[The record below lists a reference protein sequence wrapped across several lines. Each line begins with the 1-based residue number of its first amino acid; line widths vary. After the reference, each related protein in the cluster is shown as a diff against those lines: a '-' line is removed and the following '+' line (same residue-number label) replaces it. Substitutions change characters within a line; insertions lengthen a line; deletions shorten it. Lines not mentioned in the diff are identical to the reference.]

1 MSDVLVTGGVGF
13 FGFQLAK
20 QLVNHGYHVH
30 LVDNLARGVIDKEVE
45 SLLRK
50 PGVMLSQ
57 IDLLDT
63 DAVFALGSHFESIV
77 HLAAIIGVQ
86 HVVERPYDVLLDN
99 TRTFDNI
106 IKLAQKQNN
115 LSRLLFAS
123 SSEVYAGTL
132 KYFQLE
138 FPTPESSALTVSAL
152 NEPRTSY
159 MLSKIM
165 GEAMCHQSNVPYT
178 IFRPHNIYGPRMGM
192 AHVIPEQLKKAFE
205 AKPGDE
211 LGVHSADHTRTFC
224 YIDDAVEMLLRML
237 ETKSCVGQT
246 LNVGTEIP
254 EVTIREIGEMCA
266 AVSGKNL
273 NIKELSPTLGSP
285 QRRIPGMQLARDLL
299 SIEPQIGLEEGIKK
313 TWDWYRVNVFEND
326 GHTAL

>member
-1 MSDVLVTGGVGF
+1 
-13 FGFQLAK
+13 
-20 QLVNHGYHVH
+20 
-30 LVDNLARGVIDKEVE
+30 
-45 SLLRK
+45 
-50 PGVMLSQ
+50 
-57 IDLLDT
+57 
-63 DAVFALGSHFESIV
+63 
-77 HLAAIIGVQ
+77 
-86 HVVERPYDVLLDN
+86 
-99 TRTFDNI
+99 
-106 IKLAQKQNN
+106 
-115 LSRLLFAS
+115 
-123 SSEVYAGTL
+123 
-132 KYFQLE
+132 
-138 FPTPESSALTVSAL
+138 
-152 NEPRTSY
+152 

-192 AHVIPEQLKKAFE
+192 AHVIPEQLKKAFD
-205 AKPGDE
+205 AKPEDE

-246 LNVGTEIP
+246 LNVGTEFP

-273 NIKELSPTLGSP
+273 NIKELSPTPGSP
-285 QRRIPGMQLARDLL
+285 QRRAPGMQLARDLL
-299 SIEPQIGLEEGIKK
+299 SIEPQIGLEEGVKK